1 MTKRKR
7 IFALSLALAMLLVL
21 FFSVFYLAKE
31 VNHPCTGEN
40 CLICQELQAC
50 TQTLSQFGCTPSIPT
65 LMIAAAYVLLAL
77 AVPAFRSSAF
87 HTLVSLKVKLSD

>member
-7 IFALSLALAMLLVL
+7 IFTLLLTTAMLLVL
-21 FFSVFYLAKE
+21 FFSVFYLVKE

-50 TQTLSQFGCTPSIPT
+50 MQTLHQLGCMPSVSAT
-65 LMIAAAYVLLAL
+65 VFAAVCFLLTL
-77 AVPAFRSSAF
+77 AVPVFRGSAF